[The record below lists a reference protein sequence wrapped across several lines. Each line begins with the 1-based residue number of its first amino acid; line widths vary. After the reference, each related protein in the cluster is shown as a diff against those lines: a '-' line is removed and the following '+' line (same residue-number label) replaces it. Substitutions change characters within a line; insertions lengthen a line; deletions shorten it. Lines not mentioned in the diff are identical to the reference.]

1 MKSGSS
7 PCAPRY
13 LELTASAEAP
23 TWLRA
28 PKSPPEEPEIR
39 ELAPVSAPLS
49 CAITRSTGPP
59 GANCTTTKETNRIPS
74 RVGSISR
81 MRRAIYALMCYFA
94 CSILAALLASNHH
107 VSGAPRA

>member
-1 MKSGSS
+1 M
-7 PCAPRY
+7 
-13 LELTASAEAP
+13 SAEAP

-59 GANCTTTKETNRIPS
+59 GANCTTMKETNRIPS
-74 RVGSISR
+74 RVGIISR
-81 MRRAIYALMCYFA
+81 MRRAIYALMGYFA